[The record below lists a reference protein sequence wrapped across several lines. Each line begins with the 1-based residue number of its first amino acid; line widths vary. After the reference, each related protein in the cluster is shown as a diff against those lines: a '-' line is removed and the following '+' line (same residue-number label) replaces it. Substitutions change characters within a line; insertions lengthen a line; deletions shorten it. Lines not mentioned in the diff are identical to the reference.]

1 MANLAVTG
9 TRATASTRGGLGSS
23 QAFLSLDGHGRLPL
37 LSVQVDVTTLPTT
50 ATRTWTDITSQ
61 IRQLTYTRSGRSD
74 ERVRTE
80 TGTLTA
86 VCNDRG
92 NAITG
97 LGIRKA
103 GWIRVRSQWAGVTY
117 NRWQGIFESLPRQ
130 WPQAGHDATIELH
143 AADVLKVFNLYDLAG
158 GTFAAQR
165 NDQRVA
171 QIAGLAMVGTLS
183 IDTGTDSADAVG
195 TVMPQGTNALSS
207 LLEIEASENGL
218 IVAEPSGQLSFQ
230 GRHWRML
237 NAGTATLTFGESA
250 GQVPYR
256 DTVVREDDDT
266 RIANSVS
273 VSGANGAITFT
284 AADASSQGTYFMRPL
299 AVTLLT
305 SDSAVVANAANYLL
319 SRYKDSSPRIPSLTV
334 DLASVGTALKP
345 AVLSLAN
352 SSRANWSRNAVTPI
366 SDPVYIEK
374 VAETVAP
381 GLGWQMDFF
390 ASPAT
395 DEAGWVAGDTTFSVA
410 GVTTRAVY

>member
-103 GWIRVRSQWAGVTY
+103 GWIRVRSQWASVTY

-171 QIAGLAMVGTLS
+171 AISALAMVGTLS
-183 IDTGTDSADAVG
+183 IDTGTDAADAVVTPFASG
-195 TVMPQGTNALSS
+195 SNALSE
-207 LLEIEASENGL
+207 LLAIEGSENGL
-218 IVAEPSGQLSFQ
+218 LVAEPTGQLSFQ

-237 NAGTATLTFGESA
+237 NSATASLTFGESA

-256 DTVVREDDDT
+256 DSVVRENDDT
-266 RIANSVS
+266 RLANSVS
-273 VSGANGAITFT
+273 VTT
-284 AADASSQGTYFMRPL
+284 ADGSQTAQAASASSQGTYFVRPL
-299 AVTLLT
+299 NVTLLT
-305 SDSAVVANAANYLL
+305 SSAAVATDAANYLL
-319 SRYKDSSPRIPSLTV
+319 NRYKDPSPRIPSLTV
-334 DLASVGTALKP
+334 DLASVGTTLKP
-345 AVLSLAN
+345 TVLALTN

-366 SDPVYIEK
+366 TDPIYVEK
-374 VAETVAP
+374 VTETIAP
-381 GLGWQMDFF
+381 GVGWEIDYGC
-390 ASPAT
+390 SPAT
-395 DEAGWVAGDTTFSVA
+395 DEAGWVLGDAVL
-410 GVTTRAVY
+410 GVLDSTTRLSY